1 MAAAVGGAVGG
12 LAVIVALVGLVVL
25 LRRRKRAK
33 PPAVVSVQTHN
44 DVEMTSTSTSGAD
57 PFPSTGLPQYQ
68 SSLAQVSKPGS
79 SADTHTELAV
89 GHPMNLPVEP
99 RVVGTAV
106 ARAPTFPMHEWEFAS
121 SELDWTNSQE
131 LGRGGFGIV
140 RDVLCATL
148 RIAAKRMDVTVGRQ
162 RADLERLLRREFR
175 TLQRALHA
183 NVVRVLGVV
192 VDNPDYVCLLTELA
206 DGGSLRMLLEMT
218 PERVVGQPMMQL
230 NIMHDIAHGM
240 GYLHSLVPP
249 IIHHDLKPENVL
261 LFSGDQSKAFTAK
274 ISDFGL
280 ATGIATTTFGA
291 SSVKAGGGTTA
302 YKAPEVFDD
311 MPTTASDVYSF
322 GIVCWELLSGD
333 RPWAGKS
340 DTAILGAVV
349 NRSERPPMPSAPP
362 ASSSD
367 TPPSVDVFAML
378 SNFVQRCWE
387 QEGESRPKFSQ
398 MTRQLE
404 LAVSQMS
411 QLRVSLRRNANPS
424 SPPDVFISFRFA
436 EVSYSRA
443 RTTSEMCV
451 FPLRCACAAASCTL
465 LLSADH
471 FHVPLCMSC
480 TGAPRGAHA
489 QGGARGARPR
499 GLPL

>member
-1 MAAAVGGAVGG
+1 M
-12 LAVIVALVGLVVL
+12 
-25 LRRRKRAK
+25 RA
-33 PPAVVSVQTHN
+33 Q
-44 DVEMTSTSTSGAD
+44 
-57 PFPSTGLPQYQ
+57 
-68 SSLAQVSKPGS
+68 
-79 SADTHTELAV
+79 
-89 GHPMNLPVEP
+89 
-99 RVVGTAV
+99 
-106 ARAPTFPMHEWEFAS
+106 
-121 SELDWTNSQE
+121 
-131 LGRGGFGIV
+131 
-140 RDVLCATL
+140 
-148 RIAAKRMDVTVGRQ
+148 
-162 RADLERLLRREFR
+162 
-175 TLQRALHA
+175 
-183 NVVRVLGVV
+183 
-192 VDNPDYVCLLTELA
+192 
-206 DGGSLRMLLEMT
+206 
-218 PERVVGQPMMQL
+218 
-230 NIMHDIAHGM
+230 
-240 GYLHSLVPP
+240 
-249 IIHHDLKPENVL
+249 VL
-261 LFSGDQSKAFTAK
+261 LFSGDPSKAFTAK

-387 QEGESRPKFSQ
+387 QEGKSRPKFSQ

-411 QLRVSLRRNANPS
+411 QLRVSLRPNGNPS

-436 EVSYSRA
+436 EVLHSRNQ
-443 RTTSEMCV
+443 TTVYREILV
-451 FPLRCACAAASCTL
+451 AACEYRL
-465 LLSADH
+465 
-471 FHVPLCMSC
+471 M
-480 TGAPRGAHA
+480 
-489 QGGARGARPR
+489 
-499 GLPL
+499 